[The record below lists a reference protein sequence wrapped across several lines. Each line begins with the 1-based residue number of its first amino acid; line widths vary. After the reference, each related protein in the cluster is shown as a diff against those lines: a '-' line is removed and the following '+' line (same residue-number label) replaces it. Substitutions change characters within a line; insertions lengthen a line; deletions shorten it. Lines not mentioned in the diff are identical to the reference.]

1 MTSRM
6 QEPQAAAG
14 SVAAPSV
21 ITIDRTS
28 PVPLYF
34 QLAQHFEAA
43 IRSGAL
49 KVGSRL
55 DNEVQLA
62 ERLGLSRPTVRAAF
76 QYLSNKGLVVRKRG
90 AGTLVANER
99 IDRDVELTSLY
110 DDLAA
115 AGRSPGTKV
124 IRNEVT
130 HATDAVAAA
139 LQLPEPAMVVS
150 LERIRL
156 ADGEPIAL
164 MHNFL
169 PTGLVHLSI
178 DMLEQHGLYEL
189 LRASGIRL
197 GSATQRMCAKNAS
210 APEARILHENRGAA
224 ALPSDDVARD
234 PVQPGHLRAPA
245 GAIGVGRADDRE
257 EHLGCQV
264 GHGVRV
270 RYAAGHET
278 RDSGHVLAVEGRKRI
293 RVTAD
298 PGNGPRPL
306 VAGLVPVLRRRH
318 VHAPLAAVHSPLLG
332 ESGSRRYNPAAGQA
346 GHEACRALRRQAGLE
361 S

>member
-1 MTSRM
+1 MASRM
-6 QEPQAAAG
+6 QEHQTAEGPAV
-14 SVAAPSV
+14 SPTP

-49 KVGSRL
+49 KVGARL
-55 DNEVQLA
+55 ENEVQLA

-115 AGRSPGTKV
+115 AGRAPETTV

-130 HATDAVAAA
+130 HASERVAAA
-139 LQLPEPAMVVS
+139 LHLPEPAMVVS
-150 LERIRL
+150 LERLRL

-210 APEARILHENRGAA
+210 AMEARILHENRGAA
-224 ALPSDDVARD
+224 LLTMERIAYDETGRPLEFA
-234 PVQPGHLRAPA
+234 QHLYRAS
-245 GAIGVGRADDRE
+245 
-257 EHLGCQV
+257 
-264 GHGVRV
+264 
-270 RYAAGHET
+270 RYAFTTSLSQADSAATLPVPRGAGT
-278 RDSGHVLAVEGRKRI
+278 
-293 RVTAD
+293 
-298 PGNGPRPL
+298 
-306 VAGLVPVLRRRH
+306 
-318 VHAPLAAVHSPLLG
+318 
-332 ESGSRRYNPAAGQA
+332 
-346 GHEACRALRRQAGLE
+346 
-361 S
+361 